1 MQRLH
6 NVRMESL
13 VRNKIGHIPY
23 KNAVNFFY
31 LLVDSLPDFESDSFD
46 ELVSKQGSELFY
58 RAQMRTLFLNPERGG
73 S

>member
-1 MQRLH
+1 
-6 NVRMESL
+6 MENF
-13 VRNKIGHIPY
+13 VQNKIGHIPY

-46 ELVSKQGSELFY
+46 VFVSKQGSELFY
-58 RAQMRTLFLNPERGG
+58 RGKVKILFLNPERGG